1 VQIRRVAAVT
11 GLVVLAAGAYAPATA
26 ATKKPFSG
34 KYDVTLL
41 PDPSPNAFV
50 LAGKDGCFNLNPAAV
65 DKHDLAVPRAGRL
78 ELVLDSADPTGTG
91 QTDWDMYVFAKDG
104 ELLADASGATSH
116 EETSIKFKAATPV
129 TVVVCNLAGAPSG
142 TVSYKLT

>member
-41 PDPSPNAFV
+41 PDPS
-50 LAGKDGCFNLNPAAV
+50 
-65 DKHDLAVPRAGRL
+65 
-78 ELVLDSADPTGTG
+78 GTG